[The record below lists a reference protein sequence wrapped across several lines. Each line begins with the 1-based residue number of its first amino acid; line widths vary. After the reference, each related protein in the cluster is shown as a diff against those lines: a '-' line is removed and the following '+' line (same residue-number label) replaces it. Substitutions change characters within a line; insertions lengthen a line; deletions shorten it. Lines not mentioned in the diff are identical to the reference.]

1 MPYNPHDDKFTATP
15 SSLEQ
20 MNQQQA
26 RLANAK
32 MAMTVA
38 WKKAE
43 ATGSLG
49 DFTLKALH
57 SYFTTLE
64 EVTDYLLAANHA
76 TTAKWIIVSHLNSL
90 IQEYVNN
97 LTVVGARH
105 RIATEAKSGS

>member
-26 RLANAK
+26 RLVAAK
-32 MAMTVA
+32 QAMTVA

-57 SYFTTLE
+57 SYFTSLD
-64 EVTDYLLAANHA
+64 EVTDCLLQSDHV

-90 IQEYVNN
+90 IKEYVNN
-97 LTVVGARH
+97 LPVVGTRH